1 MSSVECGVRNEI
13 HSALRISHCALAMLY
28 YARPLAQL
36 LEQLEKL
43 PGIGPKS
50 AQRLAFHILRAPR
63 EDSQLLAQAIGA
75 VREQIKPCSR
85 CGNYTDLEICDI
97 CTDPRRD
104 EGHLCIVAEPRDLM
118 AIENSG
124 EFRGRYHVLGGVI
137 SPIEGIGPE
146 QLSINKL
153 MKRVADEEIR
163 EVILAVPPT
172 VEGET
177 TGNYLANLLKP
188 RNVRVTQ
195 LARGLPFGGELD
207 YADQI
212 TIAGAVRGRREI

>member
-1 MSSVECGVRNEI
+1 
-13 HSALRISHCALAMLY
+13 MLY

-50 AQRLAFHILRAPR
+50 AQRLAFYLLRAPR
-63 EDSQLLAQAIGA
+63 EESEMLAQA
-75 VREQIKPCSR
+75 VRDVRDKIKPCTR
-85 CGNYTDLEICDI
+85 CGSFTDVEICDI

-104 EGHLCIVAEPRDLM
+104 STVLCVVAEPRDLM
-118 AIENSG
+118 AVENSG
-124 EFRGRYHVLGGVI
+124 EFRGRYHVLGGVM

-146 QLSINKL
+146 QLRIDTL
-153 MKRVADEEIR
+153 MKRAGEEEIR
-163 EVILAVPPT
+163 EVILALSPT

-177 TGNYLANLLKP
+177 TAHYLSNLFKP
-188 RNVRVTQ
+188 RGVRVTQ
-195 LARGLPFGGELD
+195 LARGLPFGGDLD
-207 YADQI
+207 YADQM

>member
-1 MSSVECGVRNEI
+1 
-13 HSALRISHCALAMLY
+13 MLY

-63 EDSQLLAQAIGA
+63 EDSELLAQAVRA

-104 EGHLCIVAEPRDLM
+104 EHLLCIIAEPRDLM

-153 MKRVADEEIR
+153 MKRIPDEGVS
-163 EVILAVPPT
+163 EVILAVPAT

-188 RNVRVTQ
+188 RDVRVTQ

>member
-1 MSSVECGVRNEI
+1 
-13 HSALRISHCALAMLY
+13 MLY

-50 AQRLAFHILRAPR
+50 AQRLAFHLLRAPR
-63 EDSQLLAQAIGA
+63 EESEMLAQAVRD
-75 VREQIKPCSR
+75 VREKIKPCTR
-85 CGNYTDLEICDI
+85 CGNFTDEELCDI

-104 EGHLCIVAEPRDLM
+104 AAVLCVVSEPRDLM
-118 AIENSG
+118 AVENSG

-137 SPIEGIGPE
+137 NPMEGIGPE
-146 QLSINKL
+146 QLNVNSLVRRI
-153 MKRVADEEIR
+153 AEENVV

-177 TGNYLANLLKP
+177 TAHYLANLLKP
-188 RNVRVTQ
+188 RGVRGTQ
-195 LARGLPFGGELD
+195 LARGLPFGGDLD
-207 YADQI
+207 YADQM
-212 TIAGAVRGRREI
+212 TVAGAVRGRREI